1 MPLELWFG
9 FWYNSNP
16 FENGRLHEE
25 RLRDL
30 VRFQVENGSL
40 GIVPCGTTGESPTL
54 SREETYRVFEIVVEE
69 AKGKA
74 AVVAGTGTY
83 STARTIEL
91 TSKARELGAD
101 MAMVITPYY
110 NKPTQEGLYRHF
122 EAVCRAVDLPL
133 MIYNVPGRTG
143 VNILPSTVERLSHI
157 DNIVAIKEASGN
169 LNQVSEIVNR
179 CGERIRVFSG
189 DDSLF
194 VPILSVGGVGVV
206 SVVGN
211 IVPRDLRNLWEAYR
225 QSNPTR
231 LAELHGKLFPLC
243 QAMFYETNPI
253 PVKTALN
260 LMGRDVGELRLPMTP
275 MSAENTERLVQ
286 VMERYG
292 LLSRV
297 VAV

>member
-1 MPLELWFG
+1 MRLEG
-9 FWYNSNP
+9 P
-16 FENGRLHEE
+16 FIALVTPFQNGRLHEE
-25 RLRDL
+25 RLRNL

-54 SREETYRVFEIVVEE
+54 SREEIYRVFEIVIEE

-74 AVVAGTGTY
+74 VVVPGTGTY
-83 STARTIEL
+83 DTARTIEL
-91 TSKARELGAD
+91 TREARRLGAD

-169 LNQVSEIVNR
+169 LNQVSEIVSR
-179 CGERIRVFSG
+179 CAERIRVFSG

-194 VPILSVGGVGVV
+194 VPILSIGGVGVV

-211 IVPRDLRNLWEAYR
+211 IVPRDLRNLWEAHR
-225 QSNPTR
+225 ESNLAR

-260 LMGRDVGELRLPMTP
+260 LMGKDVGELRLPLAP
-275 MSAENTERLVQ
+275 LSAENTEKLVQ
-286 VMERYG
+286 AMEGYG

-297 VAV
+297 EKV

>member
-1 MPLELWFG
+1 MRLEG
-9 FWYNSNP
+9 P
-16 FENGRLHEE
+16 FTALVTPFQEGRLHEE

-40 GIVPCGTTGESPTL
+40 GIVACGTTGESPTL
-54 SREETYRVFEIVVEE
+54 SRKEIYRVFEIVIEE
-69 AKGKA
+69 SKGKA

-83 STARTIEL
+83 NTARTIEL
-91 TSKARELGAD
+91 TTKARQLGAD
-101 MAMVITPYY
+101 MALVITPYY

-157 DNIVAIKEASGN
+157 DNIVAIKEASGD
-169 LNQVSEIVNR
+169 LNQASEIVSR
-179 CGERIRVFSG
+179 CAERTRVFSG

-194 VPILSVGGVGVV
+194 VPILSVGGVGLV

-211 IVPRDLRNLWEAYR
+211 IVPRDMRNLWEAYR
-225 QSNPTR
+225 ESNLAL
-231 LAELHGKLFPLC
+231 LAELHGRLFPLC

-260 LMGRDVGELRLPMTP
+260 LMGKDVGELRLPMAP
-275 MSAENTERLVQ
+275 MSDDNKGRLVQ
-286 VMERYG
+286 AMERYG
-292 LLSRV
+292 LLSR
-297 VAV
+297 AVEV

>member
-1 MPLELWFG
+1 MRLEG
-9 FWYNSNP
+9 P
-16 FENGRLHEE
+16 FIALITPFQDGRVNEE

-40 GIVPCGTTGESPTL
+40 GIVSCGTSGESPTL
-54 SREETYRVFEIVVEE
+54 SLEEIHRVFEIVIEE

-83 STARTIEL
+83 DTARTIEL
-91 TSKARELGAD
+91 TRKARRLGAD

-110 NKPTQEGLYRHF
+110 SKPTQEGLYRHF

-143 VNILPSTVERLSHI
+143 VNILPSTVQRLSHI
-157 DNIVAIKEASGN
+157 DNIVAVKEASGN
-169 LNQVSEIVNR
+169 LDQVSEIVNR

-211 IVPRDLRNLWEAYR
+211 IVPRDLRNLWEAHR
-225 QSNPTR
+225 QSDLPG
-231 LAELHGKLFPLC
+231 LARLHGKLFPLC
-243 QAMFYETNPI
+243 RAMFFETNPI

-260 LMGRDVGELRLPMTP
+260 LMGMDVGELRLPLVP
-275 MSAENTERLVQ
+275 MSAHNTERLVQ
-286 VMERYG
+286 AMQHYG
-292 LLSRV
+292 LLNRV
-297 VAV
+297 AEV